1 MKAARFVLVAHSLGG
16 AISAFFT
23 ARYPQRVEKLVIIG
37 SAVRFHLKWTGRA
50 LLALPAWLLGVAQR
64 FVPLA
69 RLYPPAH
76 VVTAQNRNAL
86 SKWDGTETLMRITAP
101 SLVILGQRD
110 FLFDEAAQRQIA
122 QLIPGAEEVVI
133 PVSAHQVMVERPDAV
148 NRAMERF
155 LGPALWRDCGDEVLW
170 HAHQLSHA
178 RPSGEPLRA
187 GSNRVTALPSCCR
200 TFRKR

>member
-64 FVPLA
+64 FVPRA
-69 RLYPPAH
+69 RLYPP
-76 VVTAQNRNAL
+76 
-86 SKWDGTETLMRITAP
+86 
-101 SLVILGQRD
+101 
-110 FLFDEAAQRQIA
+110 
-122 QLIPGAEEVVI
+122 
-133 PVSAHQVMVERPDAV
+133 AHQVMVERPDAV

-155 LGPALWRDCGDEVLW
+155 LGPALWLDCGDEVLW